1 MQKKALFLR
10 VLCALVIV
18 LLVIPW
24 SCLAEETA
32 STRWADA
39 ADEIDKFLDAAFEA
53 YLDGDAAAAYDNVS
67 NAYFRVYETTGFERQ
82 TMSYISGNRKNA
94 VEMQFSACKAAVKK
108 ENQTTETKTAVRSAL
123 SKLKAMIRE
132 DGNKLAA
139 MQGGVQSETKYY
151 KRGELAATDPYAEYS
166 ADPNAAAKYENWYEA
181 ATLVKELLDTAYMGY
196 LDKDFDAA
204 QDNLNTAYYSVY
216 EESGLSHAIYTDLS
230 IKERQTVEKNFS
242 DLRGLVASGAE
253 KYQKNKYRTTTDKA
267 KNNIL
272 KYAKTID
279 TKKAEAK
286 AAEAGEASETAEEN
300 AAAEEKQSDPKLLTF
315 LGAFGIIVREGLEA
329 ILVIA
334 AIIAYLVK
342 SGNSRSVRNVYI
354 GAIAGIAASFVAAF
368 ILSWAKQAFVGAGVA
383 QEVIEGI
390 TALIAVCVLFYVSNW
405 MISKAEAANWSR
417 FIDGKVQSSVEQGST
432 FALAFTAFLSVFRE
446 GAEVVLFYQ
455 PMLSEGNP
463 GMVWAGFGTGCV
475 LLVFVYL
482 AITKLSIRLPLKVF
496 FTATSI
502 LMAIMCVSFLGSGIK
517 ELAEGN
523 VFDLTLRVP
532 GIPENDVIQIF
543 GIYPWLETL
552 VPQLIL
558 SIILLVTFMM
568 AHYRGKIN
576 ALKLQLA
583 QAIQACQAAEADQA
597 TQVAE
602 TTQADQ
608 AAQTVEPAQS

>member
-1 MQKKALFLR
+1 MQRKVFFR
-10 VLCALVIV
+10 VLCILVIA
-18 LLVIPW
+18 LLAVPW
-24 SCLAEETA
+24 AATGEEDV

-39 ADEIDKFLDAAFEA
+39 SDEIDRFLDAAFEA
-53 YLDGDAAAAYDNVS
+53 YLDGDPAAAYSNVS

-108 ENQTTETKTAVRSAL
+108 ENETTETKIAVRSAL
-123 SKLKAMIRE
+123 AKLKAMIRE

-151 KRGELAATDPYAEYS
+151 LRGEKVSSDPYAEYS
-166 ADPNAAAKYENWYEA
+166 ADPNAASKYASRYEA
-181 ATLVKELLDTAYMGY
+181 ATLVKELLDTAYMAY

-204 QDNLNTAYYSVY
+204 ADNLNTAYYSVY
-216 EESGLSHAIYTDLS
+216 EESGLDHAIYTDLS
-230 IKERQTVEKNFS
+230 IQERQAMEKSFS
-242 DLRGLVASGAE
+242 DLRSLTASGAE

-267 KNNIL
+267 KNNVL
-272 KYAKTID
+272 KFAKAID
-279 TKKAEAK
+279 TKAAEAK
-286 AAEAGEASETAEEN
+286 AAEAGESDAAAAESE
-300 AAAEEKQSDPKLLTF
+300 AAEEKQSDPKLLTF

-342 SGNSRSVRNVYI
+342 SGNSRSVNNVYI
-354 GAIAGIAASFVAAF
+354 GGAAGIAASFAAAAV
-368 ILSWAKQAFVGAGVA
+368 LAWAKQAFVGAGLA
-383 QEVIEGI
+383 QEIIEGI

-405 MISKAEAANWSR
+405 MISKAEAASWSR
-417 FIDGKVQSSVEQGST
+417 FIDGKVQSSVEQGSA

-463 GMVWAGFGTGCV
+463 GMVWAGFGAGCV

-482 AITKLSIRLPLKVF
+482 AITKLSIKLPIKVF

-502 LMAIMCVSFLGSGIK
+502 LMAVMCVSFLGSGIK

-558 SIILLVTFMM
+558 AVVLLVTFMI
-568 AHYRGKIN
+568 AHYRGKMN
-576 ALKLQLA
+576 ALKA
-583 QAIQACQAAEADQA
+583 QIS
-597 TQVAE
+597 
-602 TTQADQ
+602 
-608 AAQTVEPAQS
+608 QS

>member
-1 MQKKALFLR
+1 MQKKKILAR
-10 VLCALVIV
+10 VLCILIVAL
-18 LLVIPW
+18 LALPL
-24 SCLAEETA
+24 SGLAEETA

-39 ADEIDKFLDAAFEA
+39 ADEIDKFLDAAFES
-53 YLDGDAAAAYDNVS
+53 YLDGDASAAYDNVS

-82 TMSYISGNRKNA
+82 TMSYVSGNRKNA

-108 ENQTTETKTAVRSAL
+108 ENQTTETKISVRSAL

-151 KRGELAATDPYAEYS
+151 KRGELVTSDPYAEYS
-166 ADPNAAAKYENWYEA
+166 ADPNAAAKYASWYEA
-181 ATLVKELLDTAYMGY
+181 ATLVKELLDTAYMAY

-204 QDNLNTAYYSVY
+204 RDNLNTAYYSVY
-216 EESGLSHAIYTDLS
+216 EESGLNHAIYTELS
-230 IKERQTVEKNFS
+230 IKERQAVEKNFS
-242 DLRGLVASGAE
+242 DLRNLVGSGAE

-272 KYAKTID
+272 KYAKAID
-279 TKKAEAK
+279 TKNAETK
-286 AAEAGEASETAEEN
+286 AAEAAEVNEAAGEST
-300 AAAEEKQSDPKLLTF
+300 AAEEKKSDPKLLTF

-342 SGNSRSVRNVYI
+342 SGNGRSVRNVYF

-368 ILSWAKQAFVGAGVA
+368 ILSWAKQAFVGAGLA

-417 FIDGKVQSSVEQGST
+417 FIDGKVQSSVESGST

-463 GMVWAGFGTGCV
+463 GMVWAGFGVGCV
-475 LLVFVYL
+475 VLVFVYL
-482 AITKLSIRLPLKVF
+482 AITKLSIKLPIKIF

-558 SIILLVTFMM
+558 AIILLVTFMM

-576 ALKLQLA
+576 ALKAQIAQLFQNAETVQTTEKDQTA
-583 QAIQACQAAEADQA
+583 QVD
-597 TQVAE
+597 E
-602 TTQADQ
+602 TTQP
-608 AAQTVEPAQS
+608 VQS

>member
-1 MQKKALFLR
+1 MNKTVLR
-10 VLCALVIV
+10 VLCSLMII
-18 LLVIPW
+18 LLAVPL
-24 SCLAEETA
+24 CGTAEEGA

-39 ADEIDKFLDAAFEA
+39 ADEIDKYLDAAFEA
-53 YLDGDAAAAYDNVS
+53 YLDGDPETAYSNVS

-108 ENQTTETKTAVRSAL
+108 ENETTETRIAVRSAL
-123 SKLKAMIRE
+123 AKLKTMIRE

-139 MQGGVQSETKYY
+139 MQGGVQSETRFYL
-151 KRGELAATDPYAEYS
+151 RGEPASTDPYAEYS
-166 ADPNAAAKYENWYEA
+166 ADPNAAAKYSSWYEA
-181 ATLVKELLDTAYMGY
+181 ATLVKELLDTSYMAY

-204 QDNLNTAYYSVY
+204 ADNLNTAYYSVY
-216 EESGLSHAIYTDLS
+216 EESGLDHAIYTELS
-230 IKERQTVEKNFS
+230 VKERQTMEKSFT
-242 DLRGLVASGAE
+242 DLRGLIASGGE
-253 KYQKNKYRTTTDKA
+253 KYQKNKYRTTTDRA
-267 KNNIL
+267 KNTVL
-272 KYAKTID
+272 KYAKMID
-279 TKKAEAK
+279 TKKEEAG
-286 AAEAGEASETAEEN
+286 AAEAAGNESAASEGESAE
-300 AAAEEKQSDPKLLTF
+300 AQQSDPKLLTF

-334 AIIAYLVK
+334 AIIAYLMK
-342 SGNSRSVRNVYI
+342 SGNGRSVRNVYI
-354 GAIAGIAASFVAAF
+354 GAAAGIAASFAAAAV
-368 ILSWAKQAFVGAGVA
+368 LAWAKQAFVGAGLA
-383 QEVIEGI
+383 QEIIEGI

-405 MISKAEAANWSR
+405 MISKAEAASWSR
-417 FIDGKVQSSVEQGST
+417 FIDGKVQSSVEHGSA

-463 GMVWAGFGTGCV
+463 GMVWAGFGAGCV

-482 AITKLSIRLPLKVF
+482 AITKLSIRLPIKVF

-502 LMAIMCVSFLGSGIK
+502 LMAVMCVSFLGSGIK

-523 VFDLTLRVP
+523 VFDLTLRVA

-552 VPQLIL
+552 APQLIL
-558 SIILLVTFMM
+558 AVILLVTFMI

-576 ALKLQLA
+576 ALKA
-583 QAIQACQAAEADQA
+583 QI
-597 TQVAE
+597 
-602 TTQADQ
+602 
-608 AAQTVEPAQS
+608 PQS

>member
-1 MQKKALFLR
+1 MQMSRSILR
-10 VLCALVIV
+10 LLCGLMIV
-18 LLVIPW
+18 LLALPL
-24 SCLAEETA
+24 SGMAEEEV

-39 ADEIDKFLDAAFEA
+39 ADEIDKYLDAAFES
-53 YLDGDAAAAYDNVS
+53 YLEGDPAAAYSNVS

-108 ENQTTETKTAVRSAL
+108 ENETLETKIAVRSAL
-123 SKLKAMIRE
+123 AKLKAMIRE

-139 MQGGVQSETKYY
+139 MQGGARSETKYY
-151 KRGELAATDPYAEYS
+151 LRGELSAVDPYAEYS
-166 ADPNAAAKYENWYEA
+166 ADPSAAAKYSSWYEA
-181 ATLVKELLDTAYMGY
+181 ATLVKELLDTAYMAY

-204 QDNLNTAYYSVY
+204 QDNLNTAYYAVY
-216 EESGLSHAIYTDLS
+216 EESGLDHAIYTELG
-230 IKERQTVEKNFS
+230 IRERQSAEKCFT
-242 DLRGLVASGAE
+242 DLRKLASSGSE
-253 KYQKNKYRTTTDKA
+253 KYQKNKYRTTTDSA
-267 KNNIL
+267 KNTVL
-272 KYAKTID
+272 KYAKSID
-279 TKKAEAK
+279 TKSAEAK
-286 AAEAGEASETAEEN
+286 AEAADEPDSGSAGE
-300 AAAEEKQSDPKLLTF
+300 AAEEKQSDPKLLTF

-342 SGNSRSVRNVYI
+342 SGNRRSVKNVYI
-354 GAIAGIAASFVAAF
+354 GGAAGIAASFAAAG
-368 ILSWAKQAFVGAGVA
+368 ILAWAKQAFVGAGLA

-405 MISKAEAANWSR
+405 MISKAEAASWSR
-417 FIDGKVQSSVEQGST
+417 FIDGKVQSSVEQGSA
-432 FALAFTAFLSVFRE
+432 FALAFTAFLSVFRG

-463 GMVWAGFGTGCV
+463 GMVWAGFGAGCV

-482 AITKLSIRLPLKVF
+482 AITKLSIKLPIKVF

-502 LMAIMCVSFLGSGIK
+502 LMAVMCVSFLGSGIK

-523 VFDLTLRVP
+523 VFDLALRVP

-558 SIILLVTFMM
+558 AIVLLVTFMI

-576 ALKLQLA
+576 ALK
-583 QAIQACQAAEADQA
+583 
-597 TQVAE
+597 
-602 TTQADQ
+602 
-608 AAQTVEPAQS
+608 AQTAQR

>member
-1 MQKKALFLR
+1 MQKKKILAR
-10 VLCALVIV
+10 VLCILIVAL
-18 LLVIPW
+18 LALPL
-24 SCLAEETA
+24 SGLAEETA

-39 ADEIDKFLDAAFEA
+39 ADEIDKFLDAAFES
-53 YLDGDAAAAYDNVS
+53 YLDGDASAAYDNVS

-82 TMSYISGNRKNA
+82 TMSYVSGNRKNA

-108 ENQTTETKTAVRSAL
+108 ENQTTETKISVRSAL

-151 KRGELAATDPYAEYS
+151 KRGELVTSDPYAEYS
-166 ADPNAAAKYENWYEA
+166 ADPNAAAKYASWYEA
-181 ATLVKELLDTAYMGY
+181 ATLVKELLDTAYMAY

-204 QDNLNTAYYSVY
+204 RDNLNTAYYSVY
-216 EESGLSHAIYTDLS
+216 EESGLNHAIYTELS
-230 IKERQTVEKNFS
+230 IKERQAVEKNFS
-242 DLRGLVASGAE
+242 DLRNLVGSGAE

-272 KYAKTID
+272 KYAKAID
-279 TKKAEAK
+279 TKNAETK
-286 AAEAGEASETAEEN
+286 AAEAAEVNEAAGEST
-300 AAAEEKQSDPKLLTF
+300 AAEEKKSDPKLLTF

-342 SGNSRSVRNVYI
+342 SGNGRSVRNVYF

-368 ILSWAKQAFVGAGVA
+368 ILSWAKQAFVGAGLA

-405 MISKAEAANWSR
+405 MISKAEAANWSH
-417 FIDGKVQSSVEQGST
+417 FIDGKVQSSVESGST

-463 GMVWAGFGTGCV
+463 GMVWAGFGVGCV
-475 LLVFVYL
+475 VLVFVYL
-482 AITKLSIRLPLKVF
+482 AITKLSIKLPIKIF

-558 SIILLVTFMM
+558 AIILLVTFMM

-576 ALKLQLA
+576 ALKAQIAQLSQNAETA
-583 QAIQACQAAEADQA
+583 QVD
-597 TQVAE
+597 E
-602 TTQADQ
+602 TTQP
-608 AAQTVEPAQS
+608 VQS

>member
-1 MQKKALFLR
+1 MQKKKILAR
-10 VLCALVIV
+10 VLCILIVALFA
-18 LLVIPW
+18 LPL
-24 SCLAEETA
+24 SGLAEETA

-39 ADEIDKFLDAAFEA
+39 ADEIDKFLDAAFES
-53 YLDGDAAAAYDNVS
+53 YLDGDASAAYDNVS

-82 TMSYISGNRKNA
+82 TMSYVSGNRKNA

-108 ENQTTETKTAVRSAL
+108 ENQTTETKISVRSAL

-151 KRGELAATDPYAEYS
+151 KRGELVTSDPYAEYS
-166 ADPNAAAKYENWYEA
+166 ADPNAAAKYASWYEA
-181 ATLVKELLDTAYMGY
+181 ATLVKELLDTAYMAY

-204 QDNLNTAYYSVY
+204 RDNLNTAYYSVY
-216 EESGLSHAIYTDLS
+216 EESGLNHAIYTELS
-230 IKERQTVEKNFS
+230 IKERQAVEKNFS
-242 DLRGLVASGAE
+242 DLRNLVGSGAE

-272 KYAKTID
+272 KYAKAID
-279 TKKAEAK
+279 TKNAETK
-286 AAEAGEASETAEEN
+286 AAEAAEVNEAAGEST
-300 AAAEEKQSDPKLLTF
+300 AAEEKKSDPKLLTF

-342 SGNSRSVRNVYI
+342 SGNGRSVRNVYF

-368 ILSWAKQAFVGAGVA
+368 ILSWAKQAFVGAGLA

-417 FIDGKVQSSVEQGST
+417 FIDGKVQSSVESGST

-463 GMVWAGFGTGCV
+463 GMVWAGFGVGCV
-475 LLVFVYL
+475 VLVFVYL
-482 AITKLSIRLPLKVF
+482 AITKLSIKLPIKIF

-558 SIILLVTFMM
+558 AIILLVTFMM

-576 ALKLQLA
+576 ALKAQIAQLSQNAETA
-583 QAIQACQAAEADQA
+583 QTTEKDQTA
-597 TQVAE
+597 QVDE
-602 TTQADQ
+602 TTQP
-608 AAQTVEPAQS
+608 VQS

>member
-1 MQKKALFLR
+1 MQMRKNVLR
-10 VLCALVIV
+10 LLCALVIV
-18 LLVIPW
+18 ILTVPLAGAA
-24 SCLAEETA
+24 AEEA

-39 ADEIDKFLDAAFEA
+39 ADEIDKLLDAAFEA
-53 YLDGDAAAAYDNVS
+53 YLEGDSAAAYSNVS

-108 ENQTTETKTAVRSAL
+108 ENETPETKISVRSAL
-123 SKLKAMIRE
+123 AKLKTMIRE

-139 MQGGVQSETKYY
+139 MQGGVQSKTRYY
-151 KRGELAATDPYAEYS
+151 LKGEPAAGDPYPEYS
-166 ADPNAAAKYENWYEA
+166 ADPNAAAKYDSWYEA
-181 ATLVKELLDTAYMGY
+181 ATLVKELLDTAYMAY

-204 QDNLNTAYYSVY
+204 MDNLNTAYYTVY
-216 EESGLSHAIYTDLS
+216 EESGLDHALYTELGIQERQAVEKCFTDL
-230 IKERQTVEKNFS
+230 KK
-242 DLRGLVASGAE
+242 LVSSGTE
-253 KYQKNKYRTTTDKA
+253 KYQKNKYRTTTDSA
-267 KNNIL
+267 KNTIL
-272 KYAKTID
+272 KYAKATD
-279 TKKAEAK
+279 GKKAEARA
-286 AAEAGEASETAEEN
+286 AAEETTDPAAESKP
-300 AAAEEKQSDPKLLTF
+300 AEEKQSDPKLLTF

-342 SGNSRSVRNVYI
+342 SGNGRSVKNVYI
-354 GAIAGIAASFVAAF
+354 GAAAGVAASFAAAA
-368 ILSWAKQAFVGAGVA
+368 ILAWAKQAFVGAGLA
-383 QEVIEGI
+383 QEIIEGI

-405 MISKAEAANWSR
+405 MISKAEAASWSR
-417 FIDGKVQSSVEQGST
+417 FIDGKVQSSVEQGSA

-463 GMVWAGFGTGCV
+463 GMVWAGFGVGCV

-482 AITKLSIRLPLKVF
+482 AITKLSIRLPIKVF

-502 LMAIMCVSFLGSGIK
+502 LMAVMCVSFLGSGIK

-523 VFDLTLRVP
+523 VFDLMLRVP

-558 SIILLVTFMM
+558 TIVLLVTFLI
-568 AHYRGKIN
+568 AHYRGKMN
-576 ALKLQLA
+576 ALKA
-583 QAIQACQAAEADQA
+583 RI
-597 TQVAE
+597 
-602 TTQADQ
+602 
-608 AAQTVEPAQS
+608 PQS